1 MSLGFFQLHGSLL
14 HALPELRMYVKERL
28 IQDPFNATKRL
39 ESELLI
45 LHLQCKRLGVAYVFP
60 PSKDKAQAS
69 EKE

>member
-1 MSLGFFQLHGSLL
+1 
-14 HALPELRMYVKERL
+14 MYVKERL

-60 PSKDKAQAS
+60 PSKDTAQAS
-69 EKE
+69 EKD